1 MAKKSTKKSKTI
13 KSTPII
19 LKKHEELVKELYFVA
34 EWVEVNTDEL
44 TVIELQELVDIATKR
59 NANKI
64 ISVIINAEG
73 YAVVTTC
80 NAGDYIYKHPI
91 NIDYP
96 EREYTDEV
104 KEDFNEDNNKNNFT
118 RM

>member
-1 MAKKSTKKSKTI
+1 M
-13 KSTPII
+13 
-19 LKKHEELVKELYFVA
+19 
-34 EWVEVNTDEL
+34 
-44 TVIELQELVDIATKR
+44 
-59 NANKI
+59 
-64 ISVIINAEG
+64 
-73 YAVVTTC
+73 VTTC